1 MTKKKTG
8 KAEKTLENIEKESTM
23 EMVPLSEFEALK
35 AELEALKSENTE
47 LNDKYIRK
55 VAEFENYR
63 KNAIKDRAELIK
75 NGGERL
81 LVDML
86 PLIDDFERALQA
98 VEQSEDIASLKE
110 GVVLIYNKFI
120 TFLAKNGVKA
130 IDTENADFDT
140 DFHEAVTM
148 FPAPTEE
155 QKNKIIDCV
164 SKGYLMNDK
173 VIRFAKVVVG
183 S

>member
-1 MTKKKTG
+1 MTKKKNV
-8 KAEKTLENIEKESTM
+8 KTENVAENIEKENVVDS
-23 EMVPLSEFEALK
+23 VSEIETLK
-35 AELEALKSENTE
+35 AELEALKNEQLE

-63 KNAIKDRAELIK
+63 KNAIKERAELIK

-81 LVDML
+81 LVDIL
-86 PLIDDFERALQA
+86 PLVDDIERALQA
-98 VEQSEDIASLKE
+98 VEQSEDVASLKE

-120 TFLAKNGVKA
+120 TFLAKNGVKS

>member
-1 MTKKKTG
+1 MTKKKNV
-8 KAEKTLENIEKESTM
+8 KTENVAENIEKEN
-23 EMVPLSEFEALK
+23 VVDPVSEIETLQ
-35 AELEALKSENTE
+35 AELEALKNEQLE

-63 KNAIKDRAELIK
+63 KNAIKERAELIK

-86 PLIDDFERALQA
+86 PLVDDIERALQA
-98 VEQSEDIASLKE
+98 VEQSEDVASLKE

-120 TFLAKNGVKA
+120 TFLAKNGVKS

>member
-1 MTKKKTG
+1 MTKKKNV
-8 KAEKTLENIEKESTM
+8 KTENVAENIEKENVV
-23 EMVPLSEFEALK
+23 EPVSEIETLK
-35 AELEALKSENTE
+35 AELEALKNEQLE

-63 KNAIKDRAELIK
+63 KNAIKERAELIK

-86 PLIDDFERALQA
+86 PLVDDIERALQA
-98 VEQSEDIASLKE
+98 VEQSEDVASLKE

-120 TFLAKNGVKA
+120 TFLAKNGVKS

>member
-1 MTKKKTG
+1 MTKKKNV
-8 KAEKTLENIEKESTM
+8 KTENVAENIEKENVVDSVSDIET
-23 EMVPLSEFEALK
+23 LK
-35 AELEALKSENTE
+35 AELEALKNEQLE

-63 KNAIKDRAELIK
+63 KNAIKERAELIK

-86 PLIDDFERALQA
+86 PLVDDIERALQA
-98 VEQSEDIASLKE
+98 VEQSEDVASLKE

-120 TFLAKNGVKA
+120 TFLAKNGVKS

>member
-1 MTKKKTG
+1 MTKKKNV
-8 KAEKTLENIEKESTM
+8 KTENVAENIEKEN
-23 EMVPLSEFEALK
+23 VVDPVSEVETLK
-35 AELEALKSENTE
+35 AELEALKNEQLE

-63 KNAIKDRAELIK
+63 KNAIKERAELIK

-86 PLIDDFERALQA
+86 PLVDDIERALQA
-98 VEQSEDIASLKE
+98 VEQSEDVASLKE

-120 TFLAKNGVKA
+120 TFLAKNGVKS

>member
-1 MTKKKTG
+1 MTKKKNV
-8 KAEKTLENIEKESTM
+8 KTENVAENIEKENVV
-23 EMVPLSEFEALK
+23 VPVSEIETLK
-35 AELEALKSENTE
+35 AELEALKNEQLE

-63 KNAIKDRAELIK
+63 KNAIKERAELIK

-86 PLIDDFERALQA
+86 PLVDDIERALQA
-98 VEQSEDIASLKE
+98 VEQSEDVASLKE

-120 TFLAKNGVKA
+120 TFLAKNGVKS

>member
-1 MTKKKTG
+1 MTKKKNV
-8 KAEKTLENIEKESTM
+8 KTENVAENIEKEN
-23 EMVPLSEFEALK
+23 VVDPVSEIETLK
-35 AELEALKSENTE
+35 AELEALKNEQLE

-63 KNAIKDRAELIK
+63 KNAIKERAELIK

-86 PLIDDFERALQA
+86 PLVDDIERALQA
-98 VEQSEDIASLKE
+98 VEQSEDVASLKE

-120 TFLAKNGVKA
+120 TFLAKNGVKS

>member
-1 MTKKKTG
+1 MTKKKNV
-8 KAEKTLENIEKESTM
+8 KTENVAENIEKENVVDS
-23 EMVPLSEFEALK
+23 VSEIETLK
-35 AELEALKSENTE
+35 AELEALKNEQLE

-63 KNAIKDRAELIK
+63 KNAIKERAELIK

-86 PLIDDFERALQA
+86 PLVDDIERALQA
-98 VEQSEDIASLKE
+98 VEQSEDVASLKE

-120 TFLAKNGVKA
+120 TFLAKNGVKS

-173 VIRFAKVVVG
+173 VIRFAKVGVG